1 MAKSQAVGLSVCLSI
16 CVWPLNG
23 RLRRGHIINH
33 SVLLRLRLR
42 FLSELIF
49 VAYNYFRQLS
59 AQYSP
64 SGSGRVSYWDMSCR
78 RNQRSRRLRRCR
90 PRHRRLERF
99 SAFPLASNTTGI
111 GRREL
116 KCHLFLK
123 RRASFRQETTRAR
136 YPTIKFPLRK
146 ECVNVVWG
154 VLKED
159 LRLTTILSLFHLRP
173 KIRT

>member
-23 RLRRGHIINH
+23 RLRRGRIINH
-33 SVLLRLRLR
+33 SD
-42 FLSELIF
+42 F
-49 VAYNYFRQLS
+49 AYHYFRQLS

-78 RNQRSRRLRRCR
+78 RSQRSWRRRRCR

-146 ECVNVVWG
+146 ECVKVVWG
-154 VLKED
+154 VIKED
-159 LRLTTILSLFHLRP
+159 LRLTAILSLFHLRL